1 MARFNKHA
9 FPPTLQ
15 ASKNMP
21 QPPTWRRVQTGVW
34 ENEDIAAAQPYQNC
48 NSTNGTQA
56 QTPRNAFQADAF
68 AQILL
73 DRKFDTNP
81 TNPGQERV
89 SYAEWSQKV
98 TAPVFD
104 PDVAR
109 AAAASIS
116 DLLSGT
122 VWHASLTVLVDVL
135 ASGSAQRL
143 QEAVLA
149 NRLMLLSNL
158 PADAPVPETLWG

>member
-1 MARFNKHA
+1 LTDF
-9 FPPTLQ
+9 
-15 ASKNMP
+15 
-21 QPPTWRRVQTGVW
+21 
-34 ENEDIAAAQPYQNC
+34 IYIYIC
-48 NSTNGTQA
+48 
-56 QTPRNAFQADAF
+56 
-68 AQILL
+68 
-73 DRKFDTNP
+73 

-89 SYAEWSQKV
+89 SYAEWSQKAA
-98 TAPVFD
+98 APVFD

-122 VWHASLTVLVDVL
+122 VWHASLTVLVDAL

-158 PADAPVPETLWG
+158 PADVPVPETLWGYV